1 LWYNEKQLGGK
12 MKLTKMIFDYW
23 KHWMRQPKG
32 CPVHTDGVFFPSHSK
47 YPSVQFWW
55 CLNIGWYEMNNK
67 SLAITLP
74 VDAVDKFKFVCPEDF
89 EGLV

>member
-1 LWYNEKQLGGK
+1 MWYNEKQLGGK

>member
-1 LWYNEKQLGGK
+1 
-12 MKLTKMIFDYW
+12 MKLTKLIFVYW
-23 KHWMRQPKG
+23 KYWMGQPKG
-32 CPVHTDGVFFPSHSK
+32 CPVHTAGVFFPSHSK

-55 CLNIGWYEMNNK
+55 VLNISWYEMNNK

-89 EGLV
+89 EGIL

>member
-1 LWYNEKQLGGK
+1 

-23 KHWMRQPKG
+23 KHWMGQPKG

-55 CLNIGWYEMNNK
+55 VLNIGWYEMNNK

>member
-1 LWYNEKQLGGK
+1 
-12 MKLTKMIFDYW
+12 MKLTKLIFDYW
-23 KHWMRQPKG
+23 KYWMGQPKG
-32 CPVHTDGVFFPSHSK
+32 CPVHTDGVYFPSHSK
-47 YPSVQFWW
+47 YPWVQFWW